1 MAEETKLKS
10 QMGSDEPVKFTD
22 EELNSLQELQNTY
35 ASISTQFGQVKVG
48 RINLER
54 QVYNLDEMEDNLEKA
69 WEENRQVE
77 SDLVQSLNEKYGAG
91 SLNPTTGEFIPQP
104 TQEVETSTE
113 EK

>member
-22 EELNSLQELQNTY
+22 DEMKSLQELQNTY
-35 ASISTQFGQVKVG
+35 ANISTQFGQLKVS

-54 QVYNLDEMEDNLEKA
+54 QLNGLDEAESSLEEAWDN
-69 WEENRQVE
+69 NRQVE
-77 SDLVQSLNEKYGAG
+77 SDLVKSLNEKYGAG

-104 TQEVETSTE
+104 TEEVENN
-113 EK
+113 

>member
-22 EELNSLQELQNTY
+22 EELQSLQELQNTY
-35 ASISTQFGQVKVG
+35 ASISTQFGQIKVN

-54 QVYNLDEMEDNLEKA
+54 QIENLDDAENQLEQS
-69 WEENRQVE
+69 WEENRQTE
-77 SDLVQSLNEKYGAG
+77 SDLVKSLNEKYGAG

-104 TQEVETSTE
+104 TQEVENN
-113 EK
+113 

>member
-10 QMGSDEPVKFTD
+10 QMSDGEAVKFSE
-22 EELNSLQELQNTY
+22 EELQSLQELQNTY
-35 ASISTQFGQVKVG
+35 AGISTQFGQLKVS

-54 QVYNLDEMEDNLEKA
+54 QLNGLDEAERSLEEAWDN
-69 WEENRQVE
+69 NRQVE
-77 SDLVQSLNEKYGAG
+77 SDLVKSLNEKYGAG
-91 SLNPTTGEFIPQP
+91 ALNPTTGEFTPQP